1 MSYLRVSDRSMF
13 GTRIGEFRDLS
24 GLQYGLIGYFSYN
37 LGKYEGPIARL
48 ITNLA
53 AGTPIYRECEELGI
67 RVVRVLSE

>member
-13 GTRIGEFRDLS
+13 GTRIGEFRDLP
-24 GLQYGLIGYFSYN
+24 GLQHGLVGYFSYN

-53 AGTPIYRECEELGI
+53 AGTPIYRECEELDI
-67 RVVRVLSE
+67 RIIKVLND